1 MNLLIADLYKYISLV
16 IAEGGL
22 HVPIM
27 PIGGNSHR
35 SSPVNLAQFFG
46 RDIMSQVR
54 INFEGDAHMYKWRG
68 CNGKGCFEK
77 MR

>member
-1 MNLLIADLYKYISLV
+1 MCLFVQQITVLIANFDNLLV

-27 PIGGNSHR
+27 QMGGNSHR

-54 INFEGDAHMYKWRG
+54 ICYERVRNI
-68 CNGKGCFEK
+68 
-77 MR
+77 